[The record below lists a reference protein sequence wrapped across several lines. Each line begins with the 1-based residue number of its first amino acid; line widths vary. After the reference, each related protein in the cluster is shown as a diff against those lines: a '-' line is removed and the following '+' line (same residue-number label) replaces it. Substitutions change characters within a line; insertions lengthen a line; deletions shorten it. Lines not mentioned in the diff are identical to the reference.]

1 MKKRV
6 AVYIS
11 LLAALINA
19 GATAQQAEISNREV
33 TLSPQIREQTR
44 QSPSAPQPWDI
55 IQQFLSHNVVITR
68 GEIDAAPYVL
78 GGQEGRL
85 LVAQGD
91 DF

>member
-11 LLAALINA
+11 LSAALINA

-44 QSPSAPQPWDI
+44 QSPQPLCRRI
-55 IQQFLSHNVVITR
+55 LFNSFCRTM
-68 GEIDAAPYVL
+68 
-78 GGQEGRL
+78 
-85 LVAQGD
+85 
-91 DF
+91 